1 MRIYISGPMTGLHD
15 LNFPAFRDAAAKL
28 RAIGYEVVNPAELN
42 PEHLG
47 CNART
52 ERTFRMNKPT
62 KTDAV
67 LIRLTPEQK
76 AAYQAQGGAKWVRAM
91 IDALIR
97 VGVKK

>member
-1 MRIYISGPMTGLHD
+1 
-15 LNFPAFRDAAAKL
+15 
-28 RAIGYEVVNPAELN
+28 
-42 PEHLG
+42 
-47 CNART
+47 
-52 ERTFRMNKPT
+52 MNKQP
-62 KTDAV
+62 KTNAV

>member
-1 MRIYISGPMTGLHD
+1 MT
-15 LNFPAFRDAAAKL
+15 
-28 RAIGYEVVNPAELN
+28 
-42 PEHLG
+42 
-47 CNART
+47 
-52 ERTFRMNKPT
+52 KPT

-97 VGVKK
+97 VGTNKKEGK

>member
-1 MRIYISGPMTGLHD
+1 MTKQ
-15 LNFPAFRDAAAKL
+15 P
-28 RAIGYEVVNPAELN
+28 
-42 PEHLG
+42 
-47 CNART
+47 
-52 ERTFRMNKPT
+52 

-97 VGVKK
+97 VGTNKKEGK

>member
-1 MRIYISGPMTGLHD
+1 MAESWGITLLGLSYS
-15 LNFPAFRDAAAKL
+15 LK
-28 RAIGYEVVNPAELN
+28 E
-42 PEHLG
+42 
-47 CNART
+47 T
-52 ERTFRMNKPT
+52 MKSTKPT

>member
-1 MRIYISGPMTGLHD
+1 MTKPPKTEAVLIR
-15 LNFPAFRDAAAKL
+15 LTPEQKAAYQAQK
-28 RAIGYEVVNPAELN
+28 
-42 PEHLG
+42 
-47 CNART
+47 ARC
-52 ERTFRMNKPT
+52 EMIKPT
-62 KTDAV
+62 KTNAV